1 MARNGYEPRA
11 TVSTLNAQ
19 QYVLPWQQPVPAS
32 MPPASARDN
41 GGEDVADPISSPDA
55 PPKLPAK
62 PVKLRLRDR
71 VERLL
76 RAHNIPYV
84 NVDEAK
90 RALFAS
96 AKLRSFHFVA
106 YMQTGTNWLIF
117 AAAINRQARED
128 MAEWER
134 VFGEGFIAVLAS
146 PSTGHDTQVR
156 FRTLDRGPLT
166 LAAPTAPH
174 TEIVRMQGGGAPPPA

>member
-1 MARNGYEPRA
+1 MARNVHSSPA
-11 TVSTLNAQ
+11 TVRPLDAQ
-19 QYVLPWQQPVPAS
+19 HFVLPWQQTVPEKSPHVTAQNDS
-32 MPPASARDN
+32 GADI
-41 GGEDVADPISSPDA
+41 ADPMSSRGARPE
-55 PPKLPAK
+55 PSPTPM
-62 PVKLRLRDR
+62 KLRLRDR

-84 NVDEAK
+84 NVDEAR

-106 YMQTGTNWLIF
+106 YMQPGANWLIF
-117 AAAINRQARED
+117 AAAANRQVREG

-146 PSTGHDTQVR
+146 AYNGSDAEVR
-156 FRTLDRGPLT
+156 FHTLDCRPLT
-166 LAAPTAPH
+166 LDAPAAQPIKTA
-174 TEIVRMQGGGAPPPA
+174 RSQGGGKC